1 MNIHLLF
8 HNLAQKDIKLAANG
22 NSLDVDAPKG
32 ILTTELRDCIIEHKA
47 EILEL
52 LRQNNLNTTISPSII
67 PESNKY
73 EPFPLTDMQHAF
85 WVGRSG
91 VFELGKVA
99 NHGYYEIEG
108 KDLDLA
114 RLNGGLQ
121 KLIDR
126 HEMLRAVVL
135 PDGQQQILETVPT
148 YQIKVLDLQGQAKNA
163 IASELAAIRDLLSH
177 QVLPADRFPLFD
189 FRVTLLNESRFRL
202 HISYDLQ
209 IFDAWSLFRLF
220 DEWHQLYQNPQV
232 EFEPLAISF
241 RDYVLTEQK
250 IQQSELYERS
260 RDYWLSRLDS
270 LFPAPDLPLD
280 KRPNELQHH
289 LCQRYAGGLERTQW
303 QQLKQRAAKAG
314 LT

>member
-22 NSLDVDAPKG
+22 DSLDVDAPKG
-32 ILTTELRDCIIEHKA
+32 ILTTELRDSIIEHKA

-52 LRQNNLNTTISPSII
+52 LRQNNLNPTILPTII
-67 PESNKY
+67 PEPEKIY

-108 KDLDLA
+108 QNLDLA

-126 HEMLRAVVL
+126 HGMLRAVVL

-148 YQIKVLDLQGQAKNA
+148 YQIKVLDLQGQESKC
-163 IASELAAIRDLLSH
+163 
-177 QVLPADRFPLFD
+177 DRIS
-189 FRVTLLNESRFRL
+189 TSRNPR
-202 HISYDLQ
+202 
-209 IFDAWSLFRLF
+209 SL
-220 DEWHQLYQNPQV
+220 V
-232 EFEPLAISF
+232 SSSF
-241 RDYVLTEQK
+241 T
-250 IQQSELYERS
+250 SRS
-260 RDYWLSRLDS
+260 FS
-270 LFPAPDLPLD
+270 LI
-280 KRPNELQHH
+280 
-289 LCQRYAGGLERTQW
+289 
-303 QQLKQRAAKAG
+303 
-314 LT
+314 